1 MKHNIKITIILLSM
15 FLLAQLIGLAVI
27 YAYHPVKMPVEIN
40 GTMQNVTTNPLP
52 YGLEPPEVKPESSL
66 ISILFAFAIAFTI
79 LFFIMRLH
87 KTYLVVLMRFW
98 FFAVIAIALGIV
110 INIFLRD
117 YFINSAVISLLIGA
131 FLSFIKV
138 FRRNMILHNLTEL
151 AVYPGIAAIIVPI
164 LNLPTIIILLV
175 VISVYDLW
183 AVWHSGFM
191 QKLANF
197 QMKEVKVFGG
207 FFVPYM
213 TKTGTFKQI
222 SQSKRKNKINENKFS
237 NSRRRRCCIP
247 YNHFRYCFKNIWI
260 CSCAYSN
267 CLFNNCPCNTIFV
280 LAKRQ
285 VLSCNAFHN
294 CRAFCRNYFRRA
306 RGLRIVFL
314 SLLYKSNKTERFLN
328 TCNCLIVITKT
339 KNGI

>member
-1 MKHNIKITIILLSM
+1 M

-213 TKTGTFKQI
+213 TKKQRDKLKQARLSKSARVKGKIKSMKISLAILGGGDVVFPIITSGIVLRTFG
-222 SQSKRKNKINENKFS
+222 
-237 NSRRRRCCIP
+237 
-247 YNHFRYCFKNIWI
+247 
-260 CSCAYSN
+260 
-267 CLFNNCPCNTIFV
+267 FV
-280 LAKRQ
+280 PA
-285 VLSCNAFHN
+285 
-294 CRAFCRNYFRRA
+294 
-306 RGLRIVFL
+306 
-314 SLLYKSNKTERFLN
+314 
-328 TCNCLIVITKT
+328 LIVIACSTIALAILFLFSQKGKFYPAMPFIT
-339 KNGI
+339 AGLFAGIILGALAA